1 VCASP
6 KRRQSVEEIIMTIK
20 AFAYAAQQHF
30 KSRTGTAIK
39 RTHIY
44 ELLATVNGY
53 NSFAALNSKAILFSG
68 SRVQSYKPH
77 APAVRKRCLDLGYLQ
92 TLADVVAAELPELIE
107 QERINVVSLD
117 ALILRI
123 RHQLSYRGY
132 WDWQDEEYFDE
143 EERLAHLI
151 PEEWPPLHDD
161 PDQNLISQDLL
172 TALNNAATLG
182 NADAHYAIALI
193 HAPVDSDDQSPGW
206 DYWYQQ
212 EQKGR
217 VLTGVEK
224 EWADSYAQKIAS
236 DKKYEQHL
244 HEAGRLGHELALL
257 DLAEYFDDPTFFQ
270 AATKSGD
277 HDPFKVA
284 ELAQK
289 LGRIQDAHEWLTIA
303 AKAGDTEAMRWLI
316 EEFGQNDLVL
326 CWTWIYLSQLLD
338 SDLMRDNFHAI
349 HEDGSAYDD
358 DVGGPLYVDGREG
371 IRLPSLKAEED
382 VLARQRAQALFEKID
397 Q

>member
-1 VCASP
+1 
-6 KRRQSVEEIIMTIK
+6 MTIK
-20 AFAYAAQQHF
+20 SFAYSAQQHF
-30 KSRTGTAIK
+30 QSRTGTAIK

-44 ELLATVNGY
+44 EFLATSFSY

-68 SRVQSYKPH
+68 SQVQAYKPH
-77 APAVRKRCLDLGYLQ
+77 APALRNRCLELGYLQ
-92 TLADVVAAELPELIE
+92 TMADIVAAELPKLIE

-117 ALILRI
+117 ALILRL

-143 EERLAHLI
+143 EESLAHLI
-151 PEEWPPLHDD
+151 AEEWPPFHDD
-161 PDQNLISQDLL
+161 PDQNLISQDLI
-172 TALNNAATLG
+172 TALNNAATQD
-182 NADAHYAIALI
+182 NAGAHYAIALI
-193 HAPVDSDDQSPGW
+193 NAPVDSDEQSPGW

-212 EQKGR
+212 EQRGR

-224 EWADSYAQKIAS
+224 EWADSYAQKITN
-236 DKKYEQHL
+236 DKKYEHHL

-270 AATKSGD
+270 AATKSAD

-284 ELAQK
+284 ELAQR
-289 LGRIQDAHEWLTIA
+289 LGRPQDAHEWLTIA
-303 AKAGDTEAMRWLI
+303 AKAGDAEAMRRLI
-316 EEFGQNDLVL
+316 EEFDRNDLAL

-338 SDLMRDNFHAI
+338 SDLTRDDLHAI

-371 IRLPSLKAEED
+371 IRLPSLKAEQD
-382 VLARQRAQALFEKID
+382 VLARQRAQAFFEKID

>member
-1 VCASP
+1 MCARP
-6 KRRQSVEEIIMTIK
+6 KRQSVEEIIMTIK

-30 KSRTGTAIK
+30 QSRTGIAFK

-44 ELLATVNGY
+44 ELLAAAY
-53 NSFAALNSKAILFSG
+53 SFNSFAALNSKAILFSG
-68 SRVQSYKPH
+68 TQPLSYELDVS
-77 APAVRKRCLDLGYLQ
+77 AVYKRCIELGYVK
-92 TLADVVAAELPELIE
+92 TVADVVTTDLPGVIK
-107 QERINVVSLD
+107 QERINVVSLNV
-117 ALILRI
+117 LISRL

-132 WDWQDEEYFDE
+132 WDWQDEEYFDDE
-143 EERLAHLI
+143 ESLAHLVD
-151 PEEWPPLHDD
+151 EQWPPFHDG
-161 PDQNLISQDLL
+161 PDHDLISDDLL
-172 TALNNAATLG
+172 TALGNSAAQG

-193 HAPVDSDDQSPGW
+193 HAPVDSDEQSPRW

-236 DKKYEQHL
+236 DKKYEHHL
-244 HEAGRLGHELALL
+244 HEAGRLGQELALL

-270 AATKSGD
+270 TAAKSAD

-284 ELAQK
+284 ELAQR
-289 LGRIQDAHEWLTIA
+289 LGRPQDAHEWLTIA
-303 AKAGDTEAMRWLI
+303 AKAGDTQAMRWLV
-316 EEFGQNDLVL
+316 EKFDRNDLTM

-338 SDLMRDNFHAI
+338 EDLTRDDFHAN

-358 DVGGPLYVDGREG
+358 AVGGPVYVDGREG
-371 IRLPSLKAEED
+371 VRLHPLTAD
-382 VLARQRAQALFEKID
+382 QDTFARQSAQALFEKIY

>member
-1 VCASP
+1 MA
-6 KRRQSVEEIIMTIK
+6 IK

-30 KSRTGTAIK
+30 QSRTGIAFK

-44 ELLATVNGY
+44 ELLAAAYNF
-53 NSFAALNSKAILFSG
+53 NSFAALNSKAILFAG
-68 SRVQSYKPH
+68 SQVQAYKMH
-77 APAVRKRCLDLGYLQ
+77 APALRNRCLELGYLQ
-92 TLADVVAAELPELIE
+92 TMADIVAAELPELIE

-117 ALILRI
+117 ALILRL

-151 PEEWPPLHDD
+151 SEEWPPFHDD
-161 PDQNLISQDLL
+161 SDQNLISQDLL
-172 TALNNAATLG
+172 TALNNAATLC

-193 HAPVDSDDQSPGW
+193 HAPINSDEQSPGW

-236 DKKYEQHL
+236 DKKYEHHL

-257 DLAEYFDDPTFFQ
+257 DLAEYFDDPTFFKT
-270 AATKSGD
+270 AEKSAD
-277 HDPFKVA
+277 HDPFKIA

-289 LGRIQDAHEWLTIA
+289 LGRPQDAHEWLTIA
-303 AKAGDTEAMRWLI
+303 AKAGDTEAMRWLV
-316 EEFGQNDLVL
+316 EKFDRNDLTM

-338 SDLMRDNFHAI
+338 EDLTRDDFHAI
-349 HEDGSAYDD
+349 HENGSAYDD

-371 IRLPSLKAEED
+371 IKLPSLTTEQD